1 MSDTEK
7 GSEMTADMMTA
18 DTMTATWAG
27 GMRFVY
33 KSASGHGLVTDAP
46 AAKGGGGTAASPM
59 ELIILGLIGCT
70 GVDVASILERMREP
84 LLGLEVSATYERSE
98 THPKVYTK
106 IHMTYSLRGSGLDEK
121 KVRRAIDLSEN
132 KYCSVSA
139 MIGHTAEIT
148 HEYSIES

>member
-1 MSDTEK
+1 MSDKEQ
-7 GSEMTADMMTA
+7 GPEMTADM
-18 DTMTATWAG
+18 MTATWAG

-33 KSASGHGLVTDAP
+33 KSASGHGLVTDASV
-46 AAKGGGGTAASPM
+46 ASGGGGTAVSPM

-98 THPKVYTK
+98 SHPKVYTK
-106 IHMTYSLRGSGLDEK
+106 IHLTYSLRGSDLDEK

-132 KYCSVSA
+132 KYCSVST
-139 MIGHTAEIT
+139 MLGHTAEIT
-148 HEYSIES
+148 HEYAIES

>member
-1 MSDTEK
+1 MVDDENRTAATTN
-7 GSEMTADMMTA
+7 EMTANL
-18 DTMTATWAG
+18 MTATWAG

-46 AAKGGGGTAASPM
+46 VEGGGGGTAPSPM

-84 LLGLEVSATYERSE
+84 LEGLEVTVTYERAE

-106 IHMTYSLRGSGLDEK
+106 IHLTYTLQGGLDEK
-121 KVRRAIDLSEN
+121 KVRRAIELSEN
-132 KYCSVSA
+132 KYCSVST
-139 MIGHTAEIT
+139 MLGHTAEIT
-148 HEYSIES
+148 HEFVIVS